1 MKLPSSY
8 SEALSFSMSL
18 ADFERGSRIPDHHTF
33 HLDRMNLLLQAI
45 GEPQNHIP
53 SVHIAGTKG
62 KGSTSAMVTS
72 VMTASGYKTGLATSP
87 HLHSVTER
95 IRHGLKP
102 ITQLEFVGLVRDLWP
117 AVEDVSQSG
126 GFGGVTW
133 FEFMVAAAFYNFA
146 SNELDFMIV
155 ETGLGGRLDATNVI
169 RPEVSAITS
178 ISLDHTN
185 ILGDTVE
192 KIAAEK
198 GGIIKP
204 DVPVVVAAQPEE
216 VHKVLQSIASKNK
229 SDYIDVSEKYSVR
242 SNLADLTGQ
251 AIEIHSDEYSREF
264 KLPLLGSHQVEN
276 TAVAL
281 GIVDVLKKRGYEIG
295 ELEVIKGMEEVKWRA
310 RFDVLQVAYPAVIV
324 DGAHNP
330 YSMVRL
336 VETFE
341 AHIKFARV
349 IVLFGSLTNHEM
361 GDMLRAF
368 KELNCEIIG
377 VKSRHPKASRVT
389 EIKEK
394 CDEIDLNF
402 VKGFDLVS
410 EGFTHALS
418 ISKPNDLIL
427 GTGSLSVAAEI
438 IETYEGIVP
447 ETYECFI

>member
-1 MKLPSSY
+1 M
-8 SEALSFSMSL
+8 
-18 ADFERGSRIPDHHTF
+18 D
-33 HLDRMNLLLQAI
+33 
-45 GEPQNHIP
+45 
-53 SVHIAGTKG
+53 
-62 KGSTSAMVTS
+62 
-72 VMTASGYKTGLATSP
+72 
-87 HLHSVTER
+87 
-95 IRHGLKP
+95 
-102 ITQLEFVGLVRDLWP
+102 
-117 AVEDVSQSG
+117 
-126 GFGGVTW
+126 
-133 FEFMVAAAFYNFA
+133 
-146 SNELDFMIV
+146 
-155 ETGLGGRLDATNVI
+155 
-169 RPEVSAITS
+169 
-178 ISLDHTN
+178 
-185 ILGDTVE
+185 
-192 KIAAEK
+192 
-198 GGIIKP
+198 
-204 DVPVVVAAQPEE
+204 
-216 VHKVLQSIASKNK
+216 
-229 SDYIDVSEKYSVR
+229 
-242 SNLADLTGQ
+242 
-251 AIEIHSDEYSREF
+251 
-264 KLPLLGSHQVEN
+264 
-276 TAVAL
+276 
-281 GIVDVLKKRGYEIG
+281 
-295 ELEVIKGMEEVKWRA
+295 
-310 RFDVLQVAYPAVIV
+310 PAVIV

-402 VKGFDLVS
+402 VKGFDVVS